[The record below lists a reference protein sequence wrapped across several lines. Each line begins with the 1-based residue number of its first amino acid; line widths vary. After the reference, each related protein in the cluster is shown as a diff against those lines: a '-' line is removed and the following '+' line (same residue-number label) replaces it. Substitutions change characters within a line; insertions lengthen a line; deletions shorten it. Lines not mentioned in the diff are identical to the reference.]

1 MEDIGTLKEM
11 MLAANTYHGEIDE
24 EEEY

>member
-11 MLAANTYHGEIDE
+11 MLAANTYHGEEGE